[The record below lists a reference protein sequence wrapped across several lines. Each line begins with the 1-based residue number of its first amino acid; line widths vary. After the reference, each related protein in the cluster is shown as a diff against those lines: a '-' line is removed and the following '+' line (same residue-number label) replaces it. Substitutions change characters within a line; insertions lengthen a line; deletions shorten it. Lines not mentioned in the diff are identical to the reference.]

1 VTGRQSI
8 KLLLIIGLAFTVG
21 YGLLSISDGAV
32 ATVFEEMLTAFLPV
46 AMLIAAMS
54 AAMFTYLDNI
64 AKEVTELRKE
74 VRKPAYIVAQQK
86 LSDLKKEVL
95 YNGGFIVCLF
105 LFERSIK
112 GVSIYL
118 LAHLPAEQS
127 THIAYI
133 TTSIRVALFVVSVWA
148 ATVQLKGFLVAV
160 ELRDVIANN
169 RK

>member
-1 VTGRQSI
+1 MSGRQFF
-8 KLLLIIGLAFTVG
+8 KFLLILGLAFSG
-21 YGLLSISDGAV
+21 CFGLLSISGGAA
-32 ATVFEEMLTAFLPV
+32 ATVFDEILTAFLPV

-64 AKEVTELRKE
+64 AKEVTELRNE
-74 VRKPAYIVAQQK
+74 VRKTAYLVAQQK

-112 GVSIYL
+112 GISIYL
-118 LAHLPAEQS
+118 LAHLPAEQATLITYTS
-127 THIAYI
+127 T
-133 TTSIRVALFVVSVWA
+133 SFRVAFFTASVWA
-148 ATVQLKGFLVAV
+148 AAVQLKGFLVAV